1 MTFRS
6 RHTFGFLAIAGLVTG
21 CASPSFVDKGKD
33 GSSASSDPFNSV
45 VFQVHDAYKNSP
57 PNCVAVLPFETSS
70 KDTSETIT
78 VDQTE
83 TVRRAFYAHL
93 APQGKRDVELPR
105 INFVLSKMN
114 EADRTNILMVGEQLN
129 CAAVVQGQVTEYGSN
144 FYGLYSKVAVG
155 ADLKLVRA
163 SDGKTLWEGSHVAQ
177 SHGGSVPLSPI
188 GLAMGIYDASNNV
201 REEQIFRIIDDLAR
215 RLVSTIPD
223 DQVAVLDEPL
233 TPVKVASV
241 KPEHKLG
248 SIEEFMASLDEKSLE
263 DQKSDLLTA
272 IKDKR
277 FGEEQSTAL
286 YEKLIAAAPD
296 DPDGYSSYA
305 QHLVQNGDYSAALQQ
320 AEQSLALDDTGHA
333 THFLKGRILIKLDDL
348 NGADQAIVKAAAMDG
363 SNADYLNGLG
373 YVNSLRGN
381 NDRALA
387 AYQIAIQR
395 DPSNGYA
402 YYNTAVTLQNIGDA
416 EEAADA
422 YYGAGLAYI
431 KTGNYGPA
439 TKALTDLKDLA
450 KGGVNR
456 SEEIKTLEDAL
467 QSLTKGEDR
476 DA

>member
-1 MTFRS
+1 MTFRCP
-6 RHTFGFLAIAGLVTG
+6 HTFGFLSIAWLVAG
-21 CASPSFVDKGKD
+21 CASPTFVDKGKED
-33 GSSASSDPFNSV
+33 ASGSGDPFNSV
-45 VFQVHDAYKNSP
+45 VFQVHDAYKSSP
-57 PNCVAVLPFETSS
+57 PNCVAVLPFETSA
-70 KDTSETIT
+70 KDAGEDIS

-93 APQGKRDVELPR
+93 APQGKRDIELPR
-105 INFVLSKMN
+105 INFVLSKMD
-114 EADRTNILMVGEQLN
+114 EAERTNVMMVGEQLN
-129 CAAVVQGQVTEYGSN
+129 CGALVQGQVTEYGSN
-144 FYGLYSKVAVG
+144 FYGVYSKVAVG
-155 ADLKLVRA
+155 ADLKLIRA
-163 SDGKTLWEGSHVAQ
+163 ADGEVLWEGSHVAQ

-201 REEQIFRIIDDLAR
+201 REEQIYRIIDDLAR

-233 TPVKVASV
+233 TEVKVAST
-241 KPEHKLG
+241 KPEHEPG
-248 SIEEFMASLDEKSLE
+248 SIEEFMASLGEKSVE
-263 DQKSDLLTA
+263 DQKSALLEA
-272 IKDKR
+272 ISEER
-277 FGEEQSTAL
+277 FGEDNSTAL
-286 YEKLIAAAPD
+286 YEKLIAVTPD
-296 DPDGYSSYA
+296 DPDSHSAFA
-305 QHLVQNGDYSAALQQ
+305 QYMVEQGDYTAALRQT
-320 AEQSLALDDTGHA
+320 EQSLALDDTGHA

-348 NGADQAIVKAAAMDG
+348 NGADQAIVKAAALDEN
-363 SNADYLNGLG
+363 NAAYLNGLG

-395 DPSNGYA
+395 DPTNGYA
-402 YYNTAVTLQNIGDA
+402 YYNTAVTLQNIGDV

-431 KTGNYGPA
+431 KTGDYGPA

-450 KGGVNR
+450 TGEINR

-467 QSLTKGEDR
+467 KSLTKGEER